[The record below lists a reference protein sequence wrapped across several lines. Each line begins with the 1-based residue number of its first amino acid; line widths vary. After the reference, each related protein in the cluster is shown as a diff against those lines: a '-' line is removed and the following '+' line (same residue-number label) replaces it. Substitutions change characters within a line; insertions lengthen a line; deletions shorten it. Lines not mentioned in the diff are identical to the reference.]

1 MLGDDKLVH
10 PKLFVIAVF
19 VFGMDSAKKI
29 SRSVS
34 NLAWTLREALLLDKH
49 FHPLKDPAMEAA
61 ACLAMGKMKASPQR
75 SGNFISL
82 LANV

>member
-1 MLGDDKLVH
+1 MCS
-10 PKLFVIAVF
+10 PKAVCCFCCFFF
-19 VFGMDSAKKI
+19 VFWMHSGKKT

-34 NLAWTLREALLLDKH
+34 NLTWTCGEGLLLDIL

-75 SGNFISL
+75 SGNFISC
-82 LANV
+82 N